1 MKFQMHDAVIER
13 VSCQTGVRWAK
24 FTLEYPRFRN
34 TSIWNRAMKDAFVI
48 LCRTY
53 PSTSLKNSRKAQGLP
68 ILQHLSYMGGNLKDL
83 SRVKTDF
90 HAQGLIEVLDNDPVL
105 IKLNKNLD
113 SAWKHAVTQTKGM
126 NRNTANPFEL
136 ETTLR
141 EATIWTEP
149 LLDSAVPYLCYLSR
163 NEGNDLGFGVDK
175 IVWDATSLPPQKT
188 IRN

>member
-1 MKFQMHDAVIER
+1 MKFQMHDAVIET
-13 VSCQTGVRWAK
+13 VSCQTDTRWAK
-24 FTLEYPRFRN
+24 FTLEYPCFKHP
-34 TSIWNRAMKDAFVI
+34 SIWERALKDAFVI
-48 LCRTY
+48 LRRTY
-53 PSTSLKNSRKAQGLP
+53 PSTSLKKSRKAEDLP
-68 ILQHLSYMGGNLKDL
+68 TLQHLSYMGGNVKDL
-83 SRVKTDF
+83 SRVTTGY

-105 IKLNKNLD
+105 IKLNKHLD
-113 SAWKHAVTQTKGM
+113 VAWKHAVIQTKGI

-149 LLDSAVPYLCYLSR
+149 LFDSASPYLCYLSR

-175 IVWDATSLPPQKT
+175 IVWDATSLPPHKT